1 MAINRANGGV
11 VGVNNK
17 TSGGGNVVS
26 TFENSGTFKVQ
37 DRTTEVDVLVVAGGG
52 GGGAQGGGGGAGG
65 MQNKTGQPVIPGS
78 SIAVTVG
85 AGGVGGYFG
94 GPVPASDITPT
105 SGADSVFANPANPIT
120 STGGGRGGGR
130 LSGGG
135 HAASDGGSGGG
146 GASAGAAP
154 GGTDKGDG
162 TSGQG
167 NDGGQGIGGDN
178 VGGAGG
184 GGAGAAGT
192 AVPPGNGDGGN
203 TTNQANF
210 GQPGGIGLQ
219 STITGTSKY
228 YAGGGGGSGGTG
240 NTTSFYS
247 GGKAGQGGGGT
258 GKNGGETPGI
268 ALAGGSNTG
277 GGGGAS
283 TQPGNKA
290 SNAAKSEAGGSGIV
304 IVKEKDKANGMFNM
318 NSHFNSTVKGQ
329 WPTADKYQIGN
340 SGMFSSGSSQ
350 QLVNTPSPTGNTQ
363 TYTISAWIKK
373 TMVGTNNGQDCYL
386 FSSQVDSN
394 NRTVMGVFG
403 SSATQGIFFENKVS
417 GTSSY
422 VDSAATFRDPMAWM
436 HCVWAID
443 TTQSTSTERVKLYV
457 NGKQITAFDS
467 TSYPNQDIS
476 TQWNRAQV
484 NYMGSRAGGN
494 YYDGY
499 LADVHLIDGQQLS
512 ANYFGE
518 PDPDNPNTWIPKK
531 YNGTFGAQGSLH
543 EFGNTGT
550 GSGANKFASDTS
562 GNANHWDTN
571 NFAGSY
577 QMTDS
582 PTNNFCTYNPL
593 DAASNQGSGSTYSKG
608 NLNTNTGDNKNDIG
622 TMGFQNGKWYWEV
635 TCAGSGIIGVQ
646 HESVNHLN
654 DTNLNDNVGSVALS
668 SYHGTIFHNNNQDT
682 TPGTDTDGCILGCAV
697 DMDNNKIYWHKD
709 GTYYDTS
716 GGTQNPVTGA
726 NPITVATGTNT
737 TGFWF
742 PKLAAGT
749 GSQTFE
755 SNFGNPSTT
764 ISSGNSDD
772 NGYGNFEYDV
782 PAGYYAICTKNLAQY
797 G

>member
-1 MAINRANGGV
+1 MAINRGNGGV
-11 VGVNNK
+11 TGKRNKPSHGGDTITNFLSSNNYE
-17 TSGGGNVVS
+17 VPQEVS
-26 TFENSGTFKVQ
+26 
-37 DRTTEVDVLVVAGGG
+37 EVDVTVIAGGG
-52 GGGAQGGGGGAGG
+52 GGGNTSGQQGGGGGAGG
-65 MQNKTGQPVIPGS
+65 FRTATNQPVIGGS
-78 SIAVTVG
+78 SIPVSVG
-85 AGGVGGYFG
+85 AGGAAASVGGNSIFG
-94 GPVPASDITPT
+94 NTL
-105 SGADSVFANPANPIT
+105 NPIT
-120 STGGGRGGGR
+120 ANGGG
-130 LSGGG
+130 L
-135 HAASDGGSGGG
+135 GGSGGNP
-146 GASAGAAP
+146 AP
-154 GGTDKGDG
+154 GP
-162 TSGQG
+162 
-167 NDGGQGIGGDN
+167 
-178 VGGAGG
+178 
-184 GGAGAAGT
+184 AAG
-192 AVPPGNGDGGN
+192 
-203 TTNQANF
+203 
-210 GQPGGIGLQ
+210 
-219 STITGTSKY
+219 
-228 YAGGGGGSGGTG
+228 
-240 NTTSFYS
+240 
-247 GGKAGQGGGGT
+247 
-258 GKNGGETPGI
+258 
-268 ALAGGSNTG
+268 
-277 GGGGAS
+277 
-283 TQPGNKA
+283 
-290 SNAAKSEAGGSGIV
+290 AGGSGVV
-304 IVKEKDKANGMFNM
+304 IIKEKDKANGMFNM
-318 NSHFNSTVKGQ
+318 NSHFNSNVKGQ
-329 WPTADKYQIGN
+329 WPIADKYQIGN
-340 SGMFSSGSSQ
+340 SGMFSSGASQ

-457 NGKQITAFDS
+457 NGKRITAFDS

-571 NFAGSY
+571 NFSGSY

-635 TCAGSGIIGVQ
+635 TCGGSGIIGVQ

-654 DTNLNDNVGSVALS
+654 DTNLNDDVGSVALS

-682 TPGTDTDGCILGCAV
+682 TPGTDQDGCILGCAV

-764 ISSGNSDD
+764 ISSGNADD

>member
-1 MAINRANGGV
+1 
-11 VGVNNK
+11 
-17 TSGGGNVVS
+17 
-26 TFENSGTFKVQ
+26 
-37 DRTTEVDVLVVAGGG
+37 
-52 GGGAQGGGGGAGG
+52 
-65 MQNKTGQPVIPGS
+65 
-78 SIAVTVG
+78 
-85 AGGVGGYFG
+85 
-94 GPVPASDITPT
+94 
-105 SGADSVFANPANPIT
+105 
-120 STGGGRGGGR
+120 
-130 LSGGG
+130 
-135 HAASDGGSGGG
+135 
-146 GASAGAAP
+146 
-154 GGTDKGDG
+154 
-162 TSGQG
+162 
-167 NDGGQGIGGDN
+167 
-178 VGGAGG
+178 
-184 GGAGAAGT
+184 
-192 AVPPGNGDGGN
+192 
-203 TTNQANF
+203 
-210 GQPGGIGLQ
+210 
-219 STITGTSKY
+219 
-228 YAGGGGGSGGTG
+228 
-240 NTTSFYS
+240 
-247 GGKAGQGGGGT
+247 
-258 GKNGGETPGI
+258 
-268 ALAGGSNTG
+268 
-277 GGGGAS
+277 
-283 TQPGNKA
+283 
-290 SNAAKSEAGGSGIV
+290 
-304 IVKEKDKANGMFNM
+304 
-318 NSHFNSTVKGQ
+318 
-329 WPTADKYQIGN
+329 
-340 SGMFSSGSSQ
+340 
-350 QLVNTPSPTGNTQ
+350 
-363 TYTISAWIKK
+363 
-373 TMVGTNNGQDCYL
+373 MVGTNNGQDCYL

-422 VDSAATFRDPMAWM
+422 VDSAATFRDPSAWM

-457 NGKQITAFDS
+457 NGKRITAFDS
-467 TSYPNQDIS
+467 TSYLAQDLS

-484 NYMGSRAGGN
+484 NYIGSRAGGN

-550 GSGANKFASDTS
+550 GAGANKFASDTS
-562 GNANHWDTN
+562 GNGNHFDTN
-571 NFAGSY
+571 NFSGSY

-622 TMGFQNGKWYWEV
+622 TMGFQSGKWYWEV

-654 DTNLNDNVGSVALS
+654 DTNLNDDVGSVALS

-682 TPGTDTDGCILGCAV
+682 TPGTDRDGCILGCAV

-755 SNFGNPSTT
+755 SNFGNPS
-764 ISSGNSDD
+764 
-772 NGYGNFEYDV
+772 
-782 PAGYYAICTKNLAQY
+782 YYNIKW
-797 G
+797 